1 MAEIKPRGVC
11 HLDSGEQMD
20 PKITRSPQRLLTR
33 LAVLWKKRF
42 GVLPIKQSIADMSLW
57 FASPLGQTLLVQ
69 EQAAID
75 DALQCVFGYHLL
87 QLGISGHLELSAESR
102 ISHRFTL
109 HQIPSAGSTH
119 IGALADF
126 NHLPL
131 ASESID
137 AVILHHVLDYSQSP
151 HHLLREAA
159 RVVIPRG
166 HLLVVGFNPWSLWGC
181 CASVMRF
188 FTAKPRWRFQYLRKG
203 RLLDWLTLVDMEAI
217 AVYQGFYC
225 PPVAQS
231 GTIKYLQWLERWGK
245 RLRLP
250 WGGFY
255 LIVARKDHVCL
266 TPIKPAWQQY
276 RPLRGLA
283 VTRFLGRSLDNRLRT
298 SLVSI
303 RSPIAAPADHVPV
316 R

>member
-1 MAEIKPRGVC
+1 MDNKIKKVPHRF
-11 HLDSGEQMD
+11 MM
-20 PKITRSPQRLLTR
+20 RLS
-33 LAVLWKKRF
+33 VMWKKRF
-42 GVLPIKQSIADMSLW
+42 GVLPMRESIVDLSDW
-57 FASPLGQTLLVQ
+57 FESPLGRSLLQQ
-69 EQAAID
+69 ERLVID

-87 QLGISGHLELSAESR
+87 QLGVSGRVELSGESR
-102 ISHRFTL
+102 ILHRFLL
-109 HQIPSAGSTH
+109 HPKSESTTPS

-131 ASESID
+131 AAESID
-137 AVILHHVLDYSQSP
+137 AVILHHALDYSQSP

-181 CASVMRF
+181 CASLLRF

-203 RLLDWLTLVDMEAI
+203 RLLDWLALVDMEAV
-217 AVYQGFYC
+217 AVYQGFYR
-225 PPVAQS
+225 PPVPNEGAM
-231 GTIKYLQWLERWGK
+231 KYLQWLDRWGK

-255 LIVARKDHVCL
+255 LVVARKDHIPL

-283 VTRFLGRSLDNRLRT
+283 VTRILGPAVHNRLRT
-298 SLVSI
+298 GFAEKNATP
-303 RSPIAAPADHVPV
+303 R
-316 R
+316 